1 MSTRTMTYTGELV
14 VTSCWCGIQLALPSS
29 LYRKMQADSN
39 VGAYCPVGH
48 QFVYSKNEADLQRER
63 AETAERQLETANR
76 RARIR
81 ERALQDQAD
90 AAERSAR
97 AYKGHVTRL
106 RNRIANGVC
115 PVDGC
120 RRHFD
125 NVQAHIE
132 GQHPEWAAEH
142 REALL

>member
-1 MSTRTMTYTGELV
+1 MAKTLTYTGELV
-14 VTSCWCGIQLALPSS
+14 ITSCWCGIQLAVPSS
-29 LYRKMQADSN
+29 LHRKAQADSST
-39 VGAYCPVGH
+39 AIFCPLGH
-48 QFVYSKNEADLQRER
+48 EFIYSQNESDRQRER
-63 AETAERQLETANR
+63 AETAERLLETANR

-115 PVDGC
+115 PVAGC

-142 REALL
+142 PEALA

>member
-1 MSTRTMTYTGELV
+1 MPKTLSFTGELV

-29 LYRKMQADSN
+29 LYRKMQADSE

-48 QFVYSKNEADLQRER
+48 TFIYGKNEADRQRDR
-63 AETAERQLETANR
+63 ADEAERHLRLA
-76 RARIR
+76 RAATQAAR
-81 ERALQDQAD
+81 DQA
-90 AAERSAR
+90 AAAHRSAI

-115 PVDGC
+115 PVAGC

-142 REALL
+142 PEALS